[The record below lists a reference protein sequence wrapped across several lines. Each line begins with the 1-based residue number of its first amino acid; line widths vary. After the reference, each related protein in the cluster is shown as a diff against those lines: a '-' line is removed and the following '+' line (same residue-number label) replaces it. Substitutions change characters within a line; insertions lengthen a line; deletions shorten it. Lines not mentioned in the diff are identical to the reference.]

1 MSDRILFSIG
11 EALIDMIPS
20 RVGCSFDEVPAFSPR
35 VGGAPANVCAAVA
48 RLGGRSAL
56 LSQLGDDPFG
66 HKIARVLAGC
76 GVELS
81 HLEFTSKA
89 STALAFVSLA
99 ENGQRTF
106 SFCRKPSA
114 DLLYAPEQIDPG
126 WFSQAFALHFCSVS
140 LVDSPMRY
148 AHLAAI
154 TAAREAGAILSFDP
168 NLRFP
173 LWPDR
178 EQLRQ
183 TVWQFLPLTHIL
195 KLSDEELP
203 FLTGTEDIEA
213 ALPTLFTGDVQLV
226 LYTCGSKGA
235 RAYTRTASAR
245 ALTGAGPR
253 TGGNFQTSVEVQ
265 GIHGLLADQLIV
277 AIDKLYSESVGIHSF
292 AGQVEVQNRVLLIPV
307 IVQVQIL
314 TGDHLAACQSDALSS
329 PVHAGAVHHGNSEG
343 FHKILGIQ
351 NGGVYLNAI
360 GQTEVQSEGLGEN
373 SVGHKNNV
381 LVHAKIFREHR
392 LAGADFHAKSLTVPG
407 LNIAVGRNIDATQIA
422 DFIVLVDHSA
432 ILQLEAD
439 VISFGIAGS
448 EGCHGEQT
456 QGQNQGHQQ
465 RQYAGMFFHL

>member
-81 HLEFTSKA
+81 HLEFTGKA

-99 ENGQRTF
+99 ENGERTF

-203 FLTGTEDIEA
+203 FLTDT
-213 ALPTLFTGDVQLV
+213 ALPALFTGDVQLV

-245 ALTGAGPR
+245 ARSPKVTAVDTTGAGDGFIGSFLWQLQRDGVTAAELPKLSR
-253 TGGNFQTSVEVQ
+253 KRLTEYLAFSNRFCAISVQ
-265 GIHGLLADQLIV
+265 HHG
-277 AIDKLYSESVGIHSF
+277 AIDSYPTLE
-292 AGQVEVQNRVLLIPV
+292 QMEQP
-307 IVQVQIL
+307 
-314 TGDHLAACQSDALSS
+314 
-329 PVHAGAVHHGNSEG
+329 E
-343 FHKILGIQ
+343 
-351 NGGVYLNAI
+351 
-360 GQTEVQSEGLGEN
+360 
-373 SVGHKNNV
+373 
-381 LVHAKIFREHR
+381 
-392 LAGADFHAKSLTVPG
+392 ADFPRL
-407 LNIAVGRNIDATQIA
+407 
-422 DFIVLVDHSA
+422 
-432 ILQLEAD
+432 
-439 VISFGIAGS
+439 
-448 EGCHGEQT
+448 
-456 QGQNQGHQQ
+456 
-465 RQYAGMFFHL
+465 

>member
-11 EALIDMIPS
+11 EALVDMIPS

-35 VGGAPANVCAAVA
+35 VGGAPANVCAAAA

-66 HKIARVLAGC
+66 HKIARALAAC

-81 HLEFTSKA
+81 HLEFTNKA

-99 ENGQRTF
+99 ENGERTF

-213 ALPTLFTGDVQLV
+213 ALPRLFTGDVQLV

-235 RAYTRTASAR
+235 RAYTRTASAHAR
-245 ALTGAGPR
+245 SPKVAAVDTTGAGDAFWGGFLHRMLARRDRRRAAKAFPQAPDRVSDFFQPLLRYQRAAPR
-253 TGGNFQTSVEVQ
+253 R
-265 GIHGLLADQLIV
+265 HRQLPHLGTDGAAGDRFSPAIKANLQCILYFLIFICYIV
-277 AIDKLYSESVGIHSF
+277 
-292 AGQVEVQNRVLLIPV
+292 
-307 IVQVQIL
+307 
-314 TGDHLAACQSDALSS
+314 
-329 PVHAGAVHHGNSEG
+329 
-343 FHKILGIQ
+343 
-351 NGGVYLNAI
+351 
-360 GQTEVQSEGLGEN
+360 
-373 SVGHKNNV
+373 
-381 LVHAKIFREHR
+381 
-392 LAGADFHAKSLTVPG
+392 
-407 LNIAVGRNIDATQIA
+407 
-422 DFIVLVDHSA
+422 
-432 ILQLEAD
+432 
-439 VISFGIAGS
+439 
-448 EGCHGEQT
+448 
-456 QGQNQGHQQ
+456 
-465 RQYAGMFFHL
+465 

>member
-66 HKIARVLAGC
+66 HKIARALAGC

-213 ALPTLFTGDVQLV
+213 ALPRLFTGDVQLV

-245 ALTGAGPR
+245 CPKVAAVDTTGAGDGFIGSFLWQLQRDGVTAAELPKLSR
-253 TGGNFQTSVEVQ
+253 KRLTEYLIFSNRFCAISVQ
-265 GIHGLLADQLIV
+265 HHG
-277 AIDKLYSESVGIHSF
+277 AIDSYPTLE
-292 AGQVEVQNRVLLIPV
+292 QMEQPE
-307 IVQVQIL
+307 
-314 TGDHLAACQSDALSS
+314 T
-329 PVHAGAVHHGNSEG
+329 
-343 FHKILGIQ
+343 
-351 NGGVYLNAI
+351 
-360 GQTEVQSEGLGEN
+360 
-373 SVGHKNNV
+373 
-381 LVHAKIFREHR
+381 
-392 LAGADFHAKSLTVPG
+392 DFSLP
-407 LNIAVGRNIDATQIA
+407 
-422 DFIVLVDHSA
+422 
-432 ILQLEAD
+432 
-439 VISFGIAGS
+439 
-448 EGCHGEQT
+448 
-456 QGQNQGHQQ
+456 
-465 RQYAGMFFHL
+465 